1 MIEPEA
7 PSSPAG
13 VLPTRPV
20 LGGFHPDPTVCRVGD
35 DFYLACSSFEYA
47 PGVPLFRSRDLLA
60 WEPIGHVMDRPAH
73 LAAGA
78 GPSGGVYA
86 PTLRHRDGTF
96 HLVTTDVSAGP
107 GHLLMTASD
116 PAGPW
121 SDPVRIRGAG
131 GIDPD
136 LAWDEDGRCL
146 LTWSD
151 GGIRQ
156 AVLDPATGELLTGP
170 RTLWSGTGGRDPEGP
185 HLYRVGR
192 WWYLVIAEGGT
203 GPGHAV
209 TVARGPSP
217 QGPFEPCPDN
227 PLLTAR
233 GTPGPVQNTGHAD
246 LVERPDGSWA
256 MVFLGVRPAGSF
268 PGWHVLGRETFA
280 AEVSWRDGWPVVS
293 GPLEPP
299 PRPPVWSVLAD
310 GVIGPDW
317 VGAGVLPG
325 RVLRWAGDRWRMA
338 PPGPGRVFVGRRQEH
353 TTMTARA
360 VVAADGGTGALELR
374 IDPAH
379 RFALEVDADRVRAV
393 AQAGPLTTV
402 LGELPLRPGTELE
415 LRAVPPT
422 APLYSRERGP
432 DVLVAGVR
440 TPDGGTTELARLDG
454 RYLSTEVA
462 GGFTGRM
469 VGVSCAGGGIA
480 VRSVEY
486 LGGT

>member
-1 MIEPEA
+1 MIEPETVPPVDA
-7 PSSPAG
+7 LPA
-13 VLPTRPV
+13 RPV

-35 DFYLACSSFEYA
+35 LFYLACSSFEYM
-47 PGVPLFRSRDLLA
+47 PGVPLFRSRDLLS
-60 WEPIGHVMDRPAH
+60 WEPIGHAMDRPGQ
-73 LAAGA
+73 LASEA

-86 PTLRHRDGTF
+86 PTLRHHGGTF

-107 GHLLMTASD
+107 GHLLMTAD
-116 PAGPW
+116 DAAGPW
-121 SDPVRIRGAG
+121 SDPVRIREAA

-136 LAWDEDGRCL
+136 LVWDEAGRCL

-156 AVLDPATGELLTGP
+156 AVLDPGTGALLSEP
-170 RTLWSGTGGRDPEGP
+170 YTLWSGTGGRDPEAP

-192 WWYLVIAEGGT
+192 RWYLVIAEGGT

-209 TVARGPSP
+209 TVARAPSP
-217 QGPFEPCPDN
+217 RGPFEACPDN

-233 GTPGPVQNTGHAD
+233 GTPAPVQNTGHAD
-246 LVERPDGSWA
+246 LVQRPDGSWA

-280 AEVSWRDGWPVVS
+280 ADLAWRDGWPVVT
-293 GPLEPP
+293 GPLLPP
-299 PRPPVWSVLAD
+299 PPSPVRSVLTGGA
-310 GVIGPDW
+310 IGPDW
-317 VGAGVLPG
+317 VGAGVLPD
-325 RVLRWAGDRWRMA
+325 RVLHWSGDHWRMV

-360 VVAADGGTGALELR
+360 AFTADGGPGALELR

-379 RFALEVDADRVRAV
+379 RFALESDGGRVRAI

-402 LGELPLRPGTELE
+402 LGELPPTPEAVLE
-415 LRAVPPT
+415 LRVVPPT
-422 APLYSRERGP
+422 APPYSRERGP
-432 DVLVAGVR
+432 DVIVAGVR
-440 TPDGGTTELARLDG
+440 TRDGFTEAARMDG

-469 VGVSCAGGGIA
+469 VGVSCAGGGTG
-480 VRSVEY
+480 VRFVEY
-486 LGGT
+486 LGGA